1 MYRKLKSI
9 VRKILKMTNS
19 NVKFPDLDKSEYWL
33 SADSAKRYAQ
43 AVSQKNLDSELNKI
57 FCDYVDGQMNKN
69 NPVLD
74 LGAGTG
80 AVSLELSR
88 RGYMVAAL
96 DVSESMLNHLR
107 KSDPRIKTIVSDAFS
122 YRPSER
128 YKFIVSRWFVPH
140 FRQWPDLLKHV
151 SENVL
156 DKGGMILFDMPN
168 SNHVDAGNKLNKK
181 IPPEVFGYDHD
192 PDASNYF
199 YYAAA
204 SDADISRAADD
215 AGLELV
221 FRIPHGL
228 FKSNMIIANSLGD
241 TEFLK
246 LRDNIGRM
254 TNHDYGLDTLY
265 SFEKYIT
272 PQINPDLV
280 HGSIIMLRKT

>member
-9 VRKILKMTNS
+9 IRKILKITSS
-19 NVKFPDLDKSEYWL
+19 NNAYPDLDKSEYWS
-33 SADSAKRYAQ
+33 SADAAKRYAQ
-43 AVSQKNLDSELNKI
+43 TVSQKNLDSELNKI
-57 FCDYVDGQMNKN
+57 FCDYVDDWINKN
-69 NPVLD
+69 NLILD

-88 RGYMVAAL
+88 RGYTVAAL

-107 KSDPRIKTIVSDAFS
+107 KSDTRIKTIVSNAFS

-128 YKFIVSRWFVPH
+128 YNFIVSRWFIPH
-140 FRQWPDLLKHV
+140 LRQWPDLLKHV
-151 SENVL
+151 SENLL

-168 SNHVDAGNKLNKK
+168 SNHVDVANKLNKK
-181 IPPEVFGYDHD
+181 VSPEVFGYDHN
-192 PDASNYF
+192 PDASNYY

-204 SDADISRAADD
+204 SDSDISRSAED

-221 FRIPHGL
+221 FRMPHGL

-241 TEFLK
+241 NEFAK
-246 LRDNIGRM
+246 LRNNIGRI
-254 TNHDYGLDTLY
+254 TNHEYGSDVLY

-272 PQINPDLV
+272 PHISPDLV
-280 HGSIIMLRKT
+280 HGSIVLLRKK